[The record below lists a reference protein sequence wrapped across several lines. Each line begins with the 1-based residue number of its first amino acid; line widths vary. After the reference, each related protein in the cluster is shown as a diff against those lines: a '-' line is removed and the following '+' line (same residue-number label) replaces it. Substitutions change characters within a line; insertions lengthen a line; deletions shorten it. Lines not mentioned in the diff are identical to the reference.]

1 MEEILYDTG
10 SLINAY
16 KQRKQPAGYTT
27 ILNVVESP
35 KLLEHKLTVNRNM
48 KLVTTDNYFAVIE
61 ELGSDFE
68 FALVKIWMAKFIAE
82 DRKEEQVANYLLK
95 DIVLYIY
102 KNKGCDQH
110 ENNSYN
116 LRGTKSNLSERSSK
130 RQLETSE
137 SL

>member
-1 MEEILYDTG
+1 MDEILYDTG

-35 KLLEHKLTVNRNM
+35 KLLELKLTENRNM

-68 FALVKIWMAKFIAE
+68 LALVKISMAKFIAE

-95 DIVLYIY
+95 DIVLYIQ
-102 KNKGCDQH
+102 K
-110 ENNSYN
+110 
-116 LRGTKSNLSERSSK
+116 
-130 RQLETSE
+130 
-137 SL
+137 